1 MMSLSILTAVGIVL
15 KGLLLMSI
23 LYNGIQ
29 IVARLIMSLTSVQK
43 IDDKFISGLALS
55 VALYYIINHIV

>member
-1 MMSLSILTAVGIVL
+1 MMSLSILTAVGIII

-29 IVARLIMSLTSVQK
+29 LVTRLILSLTSVQK

>member
-1 MMSLSILTAVGIVL
+1 MSLSILTAVGIVL

>member
-1 MMSLSILTAVGIVL
+1 MMSLSILTAVGIIL

-23 LYNGIQ
+23 LYNGVQLIT
-29 IVARLIMSLTSVQK
+29 RLIMSLTSVQE

>member
-29 IVARLIMSLTSVQK
+29 LVTRLILSLTSVQK

>member
-1 MMSLSILTAVGIVL
+1 MSLSILTALGIVL

-29 IVARLIMSLTSVQK
+29 LVTRLILSLTSVQK

>member
-1 MMSLSILTAVGIVL
+1 MSLSILTAVGIVL

-29 IVARLIMSLTSVQK
+29 LLTRLILSLTSVQK

>member
-1 MMSLSILTAVGIVL
+1 MSLSILTAVGIVL

-29 IVARLIMSLTSVQK
+29 LVTRLILSLTSVQK
-43 IDDKFISGLALS
+43 IDDKFVSGLALS

>member
-1 MMSLSILTAVGIVL
+1 MSLNILTAVGIVL

-29 IVARLIMSLTSVQK
+29 LVTRLILSLTSVQK

>member
-29 IVARLIMSLTSVQK
+29 LLTRLILSLTSVQK

>member
-1 MMSLSILTAVGIVL
+1 MSLSILTAVGIVL

-29 IVARLIMSLTSVQK
+29 LVTRLILSLTSVQK